1 MVYAVAPVY
10 NWAIMFKL
18 ETTQPVPLTQWEDGS
33 IRITGS
39 RVHLDSIIYHFH
51 LGSTPEQIAYKF
63 QGLNPAD
70 IYAVFAY
77 YLKNREAIDHYLQE
91 RESGADARLQQLESD
106 PNYQREKREFRER
119 LLTRWAALQQEKA
132 PHSQTK

>member
-1 MVYAVAPVY
+1 
-10 NWAIMFKL
+10 MFNL

-33 IRITGS
+33 IRMIDS
-39 RVHLDSIIYHFH
+39 RVTLDSIMHHFH

-70 IYAVFAY
+70 IYAVIAY
-77 YLKNREAIDHYLQE
+77 YLKNREVIDHYLRE
-91 RESGADARLQQLESD
+91 REAEADAQLQKLESD

-119 LLTRWAALQQEKA
+119 LLARWAALQQERA
-132 PHSQTK
+132 LQSQTK